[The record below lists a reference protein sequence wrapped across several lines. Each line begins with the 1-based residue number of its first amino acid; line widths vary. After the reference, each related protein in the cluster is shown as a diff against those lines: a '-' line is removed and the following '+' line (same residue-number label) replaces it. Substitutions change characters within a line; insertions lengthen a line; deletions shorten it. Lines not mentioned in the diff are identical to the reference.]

1 MLLLKSSR
9 NVGNCSELLVI
20 KQKNLWNLLNLA
32 TVQSCLCLVDETTGS
47 IAAKPGQPSPSGLPP
62 ISDVRLE
69 QMSKAVRWLV
79 IELQQESGARGTRM
93 WRQGAN
99 VEGDIDN
106 FIETEQLLEF
116 EGYMSSFLQARAFGF
131 RSSP

>member
-1 MLLLKSSR
+1 M
-9 NVGNCSELLVI
+9 
-20 KQKNLWNLLNLA
+20 
-32 TVQSCLCLVDETTGS
+32 QSLFSYSLF
-47 IAAKPGQPSPSGLPP
+47 
-62 ISDVRLE
+62 R
-69 QMSKAVRWLV
+69 
-79 IELQQESGARGTRM
+79 TRM

-99 VEGDIDN
+99 VEGYIDN